1 MKLLTLPV
9 SEHLLDIGVEELHK
23 QSIEWLNKINFWV
36 DEMDF
41 FYRLVADKKK
51 TIVPIAVQ
59 NSIWHVEKKLLKLSG
74 GEIDE
79 ILTMV
84 KKHEYELDMIMLNK
98 INDEETFR
106 EFHIELNVK
115 IKTFEKHY
123 IHLKKEVFE
132 LIEQISKGEVQIN
145 DVTKNIFERR
155 SVRKYQ
161 NKPVSKTIIK
171 KIAECGTMAPSATN
185 KQPWKFYV
193 LTQSEMIHEFSKEI
207 VKAAMRE
214 SSKSVLGLFDFPNS
228 EEQMKVSDM
237 VFYHAPVVV
246 FITSPCDD
254 EWADLDIGM
263 CAQNMMLAAHSF
275 GLESCPI
282 GFAKY
287 VEQSSVYSKLKI
299 PENERVNLAIIFGYG
314 DELAVFHERKKGNI
328 FFID

>member
-23 QSIEWLNKINFWV
+23 QSVDWLSKINFWL

-41 FYRLVADKKK
+41 FYRLIADKKK
-51 TIVPIAVQ
+51 NIVPIVVQ
-59 NSIWHVEKKLLKLSG
+59 NTIWHVEKKLMKLSG
-74 GEIDE
+74 TE
-79 ILTMV
+79 ILEIQNTV
-84 KKHEYELDMIMLNK
+84 TKHEQELNLIMMNK
-98 INDEETFR
+98 MNEEEIFR
-106 EFHIELNVK
+106 EFHFELNLK
-115 IKTFEKHY
+115 IKTFEKQY

-132 LIEQISKGEVQIN
+132 LIEQISKGEVHLN

-155 SVRKYQ
+155 SVRKYL
-161 NKPVSKTIIK
+161 NKSVTKPIIK
-171 KIAECGTMAPSATN
+171 KILECGTMAPSATN

-193 LTQSEMIHEFSKEI
+193 LTQSDVIHEFSKEI

-214 SSKSVLGLFDFPNS
+214 SSASVLGLFDFPNS

-246 FITSPCDD
+246 FITSPIKD

-287 VEQSSVYSKLKI
+287 VEKSAVYNRLKI
-299 PENERVNLAIIFGYG
+299 PANEKVNLAIIFGYG
-314 DELAVFHERKKGNI
+314 DETPVLHERKKGNV